1 LKPLDDKSLPLNEDM
16 DAARWAR
23 EFIEA
28 NRYCYVG
35 AERLDEGA
43 MIGWFANAIMCGHD
57 VGRRKLRDE
66 LTASPSAIERPYD
79 RELKDTVLRMI
90 GTPFHTWTRGEME
103 MVLGFAMEVIS
114 EAEMNR
120 AAVSHEPA
128 TDEAQALLDR
138 AYQFVADEQWVRDY
152 TFFCKRKA

>member
-66 LTASPSAIERPYD
+66 LTASPS
-79 RELKDTVLRMI
+79 
-90 GTPFHTWTRGEME
+90 
-103 MVLGFAMEVIS
+103 
-114 EAEMNR
+114 
-120 AAVSHEPA
+120 HEPA